1 MRFVRS
7 ILAVL
12 MISIFPISVCAQITT
27 RQVTQFEKDAKKEA
41 KVLKKEGWKVPAG
54 SFSIERQLTQAYQLQ
69 SEVDMDRQPKYNFGQ
84 AISRGSFYDAA
95 KMQAVELA
103 KADLAGN
110 ILTDLTTIVSTKLE
124 NRQISSD
131 KANSASE
138 IIREGEAVVSQKLD
152 SPIQLVEIY
161 RTLKDGTVEVQ
172 IRLAYDKEKGIRK
185 GLDALSLEFEKE
197 GVEL

>member
-1 MRFVRS
+1 MRLS
-7 ILAVL
+7 KVL
-12 MISIFPISVCAQITT
+12 MFLMFLGVFCSSASGQLTVKQ
-27 RQVTQFEKDAKKEA
+27 EKLIAKEAKKEA
-41 KVLKKEGWKVPAG
+41 KRLKKEGWMVPAG
-54 SFSIERQLTQAYQLQ
+54 SFSIERQLNQAYLIQAEMD
-69 SEVDMDRQPKYNFGQ
+69 SDRQPKYNFGQ
-84 AISRGSFYDAA
+84 AISSGSFYDAA

-131 KANSASE
+131 QANSASE
-138 IIREGEAVVSQKLD
+138 IIKEGEAVVSQKLD